1 MNTQHLIT
9 ERYHEQIVGVIS
21 CFDRIVVNGTLPDI
35 CHAGAM
41 AAQLTTRNMLFFDYG
56 DFVNP
61 IRNMLHDNARKV
73 ATDHG
78 VEIEPI
84 RKLKDFRKE
93 DRIQEIIAARRL
105 ENGLVHVFSAMENCN
120 CFKPWHDKKTGR
132 TFLKASAGR
141 CSHYYFYFLDSL
153 LGLLYIRV
161 PTWAPFRLQ
170 ICLNGHN
177 WLANLLHRQGIDF
190 EMNDNAFVDIK
201 DFGKAQKL
209 ADNLNPVDLQ
219 WRLDHYARLVCPVNE
234 LFPSGWHWSIMQ
246 IEYATDIIF
255 KRPEDLAPLYES
267 LKMRAIQ
274 EVKIDDVA
282 TFLGRNGLNAHFDGE
297 GGSRYN
303 VLIEGT
309 RLRHSLGHSS
319 IKLYDKFSHILR
331 IETTTNDVSFFKH
344 HRKVEH
350 RDGSFSMKDAPVKK
364 TIHSLGIVREL
375 LNASNWRYIS
385 FISRLVDDSIGRKE
399 LGKVTQKVEDASGRS
414 HRGINFFLKEDLEI
428 VLAVLRPEHL
438 ISGVSARLL
447 RRLLPDWK
455 GSRVSRAIRRL
466 REHGLLKKIAGM
478 FKYYVTQAGA
488 KVFIA
493 AMRMRE
499 CEIIPALS

>member
-9 ERYHEQIVGVIS
+9 ERYSDQIVGVIS
-21 CFDRIVVNGTLPDI
+21 CFDRIVITGTLPDI

-41 AAQLTTRNMLFFDYG
+41 AAQLTRRKMLLFDYG
-56 DFVNP
+56 EFVNP
-61 IRNMLHDNARKV
+61 IRNMLHDNAREV
-73 ATDHG
+73 AAAHG
-78 VEIEPI
+78 AEIEPI

-93 DRIQEIIAARRL
+93 DRIKAVIAARGL

-120 CFKPWHDKKTGR
+120 CFKPWHDKNTQKTY
-132 TFLKASAGR
+132 LKASGGR
-141 CSHYYFYFLDSL
+141 CSHYYFYFLDDL
-153 LGLLYIRV
+153 LGLLYVRV

-170 ICLNGHN
+170 ICFNGHN
-177 WLANLLHRQGIDF
+177 WTANHLRSSGTAF
-190 EMNDNAFVDIK
+190 KMNDNAFVDID
-201 DFGKAQKL
+201 DFDGAQKL
-209 ADNLNPVDLQ
+209 ADGLAPVELQ
-219 WRLDHYARLVCPVNE
+219 RRLDHYARLACPVHG
-234 LFPSGWHWSIMQ
+234 LFPAGWHWSIMQ

-282 TFLGRNGLNAHFDGE
+282 TFLGRNGLSANFDGD

-309 RLRHSLGHSS
+309 RLRHSLGHTS

-350 RDGSFSMKDAPVKK
+350 REGGFSMKDAPVKK

-375 LNASNWRYIS
+375 LDASNWRYIS
-385 FISRLVDDSIGRKE
+385 FISRLEDDASGRKE
-399 LGKVTQKVEDASGRS
+399 LGRVTRKVEDDSGRP
-414 HRGINFFLKEDLEI
+414 HRGINFFLKEDLEL

-438 ISGVSARLL
+438 ISGVTARLL
-447 RRLLPDWK
+447 RRLLPDWR
-455 GSRVSRAIRRL
+455 GSRISRAIRRL

-478 FKYYVTQAGA
+478 FKYYVTQTGF
-488 KVFIA
+488 KVFTA
-493 AMRMRE
+493 AMRVRE